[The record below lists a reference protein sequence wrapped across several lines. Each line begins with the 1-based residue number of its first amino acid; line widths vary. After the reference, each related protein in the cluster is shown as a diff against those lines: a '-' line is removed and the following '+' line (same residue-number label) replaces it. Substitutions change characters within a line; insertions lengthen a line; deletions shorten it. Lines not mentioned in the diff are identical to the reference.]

1 MKVAATFLGGAK
13 NRLLPPSVP
22 FRFFAAAAAF
32 HVLLWLVLA
41 FGASDLT
48 HFAGGFGPTL
58 AAIHLLTLGVLTTT
72 AIGAGTQILPV
83 ATGQPLAAVWLI
95 KLVFW
100 LAVPGILILTA
111 GMYAIANSLLLI
123 GAGLTTI
130 GLLIFGWLLAGVL
143 RHAGSM
149 PVVAAYGWVALASL
163 IGAAALGAGLALNF
177 QLGLFHNQP
186 AVALAHMILGGF
198 GFMGFLVLGFSQI
211 LIPMFAL
218 SAVPPR
224 SLSLA
229 TFAAAV
235 FALILGTFGALA
247 GSRSMLALA
256 AFAGLAAAGGHLWMI
271 SRVLASGLRKDL
283 GLSFVLLRVG
293 WIMLPLTLVT
303 GLAALYPVPGHN
315 AAILFGFLLLF
326 GWLLT
331 FLFGILQRIL
341 PFLASM
347 FLTPPARGRKPIASK
362 SAGAVPLK
370 IHAACHLLALIAITI
385 SIVTD
390 NALIAQIF
398 CVVGLLGAVVFAW
411 FTADIIRRLLFNK
424 QS

>member
-22 FRFFAAAAAF
+22 FRFFGAAAAF

-41 FGASDLT
+41 FGAGDLT

-58 AAIHLLTLGVLTTT
+58 ATIHLLTLGVLTTT
-72 AIGAGTQILPV
+72 AIGAGAQILPV
-83 ATGQPLAAVWLI
+83 ATGRPLAAVWLV

-100 LAVPGILILTA
+100 LAVPGILILAT
-111 GMYAIANSLLLI
+111 GMYAAASSLLLI
-123 GAGLTTI
+123 GAGLTTA
-130 GLLIFGWLLAGVL
+130 GLLMFAWILAAAL
-143 RHAGSM
+143 RHAGSLPM
-149 PVVAAYGWVALASL
+149 VAAHGWVALASL
-163 IGAAALGAGLALNF
+163 IGVAGLGATLALNF
-177 QLGLFHNQP
+177 QLGIFRNP
-186 AVALAHMILGGF
+186 AAVALAHMILGGF

-218 SAVPPR
+218 SSVPPKP
-224 SLSLA
+224 LSLA

-235 FALILGTFGALA
+235 IALVLGTLGALA
-247 GSRSMLALA
+247 GSRGTLAVA
-256 AFAGLAAAGGHLWMI
+256 ALAGLAAAGCHLWMT
-271 SRVLASGLRKDL
+271 SHVLTAGLRKDL

-293 WIMLPLTLVT
+293 WIMLPLTLLA
-303 GLAALYPVPGHN
+303 GLAALYRITDHN

-331 FLFGILQRIL
+331 FLVGILQRIL

-347 FLTPPARGRKPIASK
+347 FLTPPARGGKPIASK
-362 SAGAVPLK
+362 SASAMPLK
-370 IHAACHLLALIAITI
+370 IHAACHLLALVAIAIA
-385 SIVTD
+385 IVTD
-390 NALIAQIF
+390 NGLIAEIF
-398 CVVGLLGAVVFAW
+398 CVVGLLGAIAFTW
-411 FTADIIRRLLFNK
+411 FTADIIRRLLFDR

>member
-22 FRFFAAAAAF
+22 FRFFGAAAVF
-32 HVLLWLVLA
+32 HVLLWMVLA
-41 FGASDLT
+41 FGAIDLT
-48 HFAGGFGPTL
+48 QFAVGFGPTL

-72 AIGAGTQILPV
+72 AIGAGAQILPV
-83 ATGQPLAAVWLI
+83 ATGRPLAAVWPV

-100 LAVPGILILTA
+100 LAVPGILFLTA
-111 GMYAIANSLLLI
+111 GMYAAVSSLLLT
-123 GAGLTTI
+123 GAALTTAGLFVFT
-130 GLLIFGWLLAGVL
+130 GLLASNL
-143 RHAGSM
+143 RRAGSPPM
-149 PVVAAYGWVALASL
+149 VAAYGWVALASL
-163 IGAAALGAGLALNF
+163 IGVAGLGAALAVNF
-177 QLGLFHNQP
+177 QLGIFRNQA

-218 SAVPPR
+218 SAVPPKR
-224 SLSLA
+224 LSLA

-235 FALILGTFGALA
+235 FALVLGTFGALA
-247 GSRSMLALA
+247 SSRGTLAIA
-256 AFAGLAAAGGHLWMI
+256 ALAGLAAAGGHLWMI

-283 GLSFVLLRVG
+283 GLSFLLLRVG
-293 WIMLPLTLVT
+293 WIMLPLTLFT
-303 GLAALYPVPGHN
+303 GLAALYRVPDHN
-315 AAILFGFLLLF
+315 APILFGFLLLF

-331 FLFGILQRIL
+331 FLVGILQRIL

-347 FLTPPARGRKPIASK
+347 FLTRPARGGKPNTTK
-362 SAGAVPLK
+362 SASAIPLK
-370 IHAACHLLALIAITI
+370 IHAACHLLALIAIAI

-390 NALIAQIF
+390 NRLIAELF
-398 CVVGLLGAVVFAW
+398 CVVGLLGAIAFTW
-411 FTADIIRRLLFNK
+411 FTADIIRRLLFDQ